1 MSYWEHNM
9 LKAKLA
15 EGEYWKNIIRN
26 LSDDEEK
33 SHIYFHMPKQYTL
46 PLALDIDIK
55 KHITRHTI

>member
-26 LSDDEEK
+26 LSDDKEK
-33 SHIYFHMPKQYTL
+33 SHIYFHMPK
-46 PLALDIDIK
+46 
-55 KHITRHTI
+55 

>member
-1 MSYWEHNM
+1 M

-33 SHIYFHMPKQYTL
+33 SHIYFHMPK
-46 PLALDIDIK
+46 
-55 KHITRHTI
+55 